1 MRLANVR
8 ITVGK
13 TDTNF
18 DDPPE
23 DEICS
28 YLSGQPPADVFR
40 MNCGHRMYGRYVRIT
55 ALSPTLTRLNLYEL
69 EIIGY
74 KP

>member
-13 TDTNF
+13 TKSNF

-28 YLSGQPPADVFR
+28 YLPGQPPADVFR
-40 MNCGHRMYGRYVRIT
+40 MNCGYRMCGRYVRIN
-55 ALSPTLTRLNLYEL
+55 ALSSTRTRLNLYEL